1 MAKEHYEGQPA
12 LGIPKQVGIP
22 LIVLTSVSMAALVA
36 VLIILRRN
44 E

>member
-1 MAKEHYEGQPA
+1 MAKEQYEGQPK
-12 LGIPKQVGIP
+12 LGIPKEVAVP

-36 VLIILRRN
+36 VLIILRRQ